1 MINQNGRSKPGILGP
16 ERGLTL
22 SSLLLCVYT
31 ISLDLYVLA
40 GDSVEEVQGKLRG
53 QLRNVRKVEAEIA
66 ALKIS
71 SLKRIN
77 KGSKLVIIDS

>member
-1 MINQNGRSKPGILGP
+1 MSTSQGVSPSLSMLTHGSIRPGD
-16 ERGLTL
+16 R
-22 SSLLLCVYT
+22 
-31 ISLDLYVLA
+31 
-40 GDSVEEVQGKLRG
+40 VEELPGKVRG

-77 KGSKLVIIDS
+77 KGSRLIIIDS